1 MIAGWQLRYRG
12 FTVSGQEL
20 DALAIVVEA
29 LQNREKKD
37 QEILTLRQRARQ
49 GVIARNASLQSQ
61 EEG

>member
-29 LQNREKKD
+29 LRSREKKD
-37 QEILTLRQRARQ
+37 QEILARSQRARQ
-49 GVIARNASLQSQ
+49 GIIARNANLQSQ
-61 EEG
+61 G